1 MELIELIELYLERSD
16 LDWRGLY
23 GGFTPEIVESGAK
36 ISYVSGRCSFVK
48 VK

>member
-1 MELIELIELYLERSD
+1 VELIELIESSLGRSD

-23 GGFTPEIVESGAK
+23 GESTPEIVESGAK
-36 ISYVSGRCSFVK
+36 ISYVSGICSFVK